1 MQTVEDRITRKEV
14 GNKGSDA
21 HLDISA
27 GIGVGRVRPMAALP
41 YMQFYVGDYLADT
54 GHLTTVQHGAYL
66 LLMLNYWRRGE
77 ALADDDAR
85 LSATVKMTKRVWL
98 RNRQVLA
105 EFFEV
110 SDGVWRHKRIEKDL
124 KKSGER
130 SSKAR
135 ESRMQALNER
145 HNEGPTNVE
154 RTLNERHNERRTD
167 VERTF
172 NHIRYQ
178 KSEFRFR
185 TFSTKVR
192 VRAEKIPPRSPPQT
206 QTPDRSG
213 IQAER
218 GGPRLG
224 QGGRVHR
231 GADPGRDRA
240 VRRPLGVEGG
250 VEAGMVAVL
259 AQLDA

>member
-1 MQTVEDRITRKEV
+1 
-14 GNKGSDA
+14 
-21 HLDISA
+21 
-27 GIGVGRVRPMAALP
+27 MAALP

-98 RNRQVLA
+98 RNRPVLA

-154 RTLNERHNERRTD
+154 RTLNERSTISD
-167 VERTF
+167 
-172 NHIRYQ
+172 IRSQ
-178 KSEFRFR
+178 SSDSEH
-185 TFSTKVR
+185 S
-192 VRAEKIPPRSPPQT
+192 APESESESEEPPNPLAGAFESVWPQYVNT
-206 QTPDRSG
+206 VGRKA
-213 IQAER
+213 AER
-218 GGPRLG
+218 HFKASVKTERDLRDIQQALANYKRHLELNPDKPQMNGSTWFNNWRDWVKWLPWMEER
-224 QGGRVHR
+224 QKGGRNAESAGQR
-231 GADPGRDRA
+231 TARNLGIDP
-240 VRRPLGVEGG
+240 PIPHGG
-250 VEAGMVAVL
+250 
-259 AQLDA
+259 